1 MSENYMSFDEILK
14 SDKLNFEAD
23 PAIEQRLMYHFQLK
37 AGASKIKRNSLLPF
51 LDTIFSTRFVS
62 LKIGFAAL
70 IIFIAFGMKQLKAPK
85 EMNLHADTAS
95 VFHAHDTLCYL
106 SSVDSIALN

>member
-1 MSENYMSFDEILK
+1 MSENYMFFQEILK
-14 SDKLNFEAD
+14 NDKLNFEAD

-37 AGASKIKRNSLLPF
+37 ASSSKIKRNSLLPF
-51 LDTIFSTRFVS
+51 LETIFSTRFIS
-62 LKIGFAAL
+62 LKIGFVAL
-70 IIFIAFGMKQLKAPK
+70 IIFIAFGMKQFKAPK

-95 VFHAHDTLCYL
+95 AFRVHDTLCSL